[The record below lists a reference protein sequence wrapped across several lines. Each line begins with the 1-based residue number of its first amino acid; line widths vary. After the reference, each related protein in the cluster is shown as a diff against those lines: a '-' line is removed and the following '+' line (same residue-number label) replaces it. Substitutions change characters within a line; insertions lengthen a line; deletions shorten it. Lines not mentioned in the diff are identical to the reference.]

1 MHSSKLALIGFCGAA
16 SLGLGSLAV
25 EAAPLAATDRQAMAA
40 VAGDVQAQPI
50 AYRRCW
56 WQGGSRHCRSYGS
69 PYRGYGYR
77 YYGPLYPEAYRTGTR
92 RWWQEMDRDDRGG
105 RGRP

>member
-1 MHSSKLALIGFCGAA
+1 MHSSKLALLGCCAAA

-25 EAAPLAATDRQAMAA
+25 EAAPLAASGGQALAA

-56 WQGGSRHCRSYGS
+56 WQDGSRHCRSYGS